1 MDAANAIK
9 QLCECVIVE
18 AALGDVIETTKRIQ
32 FGLFDDPNDVKE
44 NPQSSR
50 SCQTEVLSS
59 PLRQDS
65 S

>member
-1 MDAANAIK
+1 MNAANAIK

-44 NPQSSR
+44 NPKSSR